1 MIKRIFGAL
10 LRRVF
15 GRQAVPLHMAVY
27 DPATHRVAPLHMDVY
42 DPATQVVVPT
52 GMSIY
57 DANVFGRY
65 DLASQVVVPKSEG
78 EPRTGNLDVLM
89 EQAQRYRRNGRIQPD
104 SERYAQTLPLLVA
117 GSGVLL
123 DACTPRP
130 RDDVRDCAK
139 RLGYTYRAADL
150 NGDGQVVEQQD
161 LTRLSYADGSVAA
174 VLSVDTLEHIPEWRT
189 AVGEIYR
196 VLQDEGL
203 FVVHVPCYY
212 FDKSVSEPIR
222 EGVDPWGHVV
232 YFSAR
237 DLMVALDLAG
247 FIVLRAVMNFDY
259 GAVVLMA
266 VKSVS
271 IKQAST

>member
-1 MIKRIFGAL
+1 MIKRILGAL

-15 GRQAVPLHMAVY
+15 GRRAVPLHLAVY
-27 DPATHRVAPLHMDVY
+27 DPATHRAVPLQMDVY

-57 DANVFGRY
+57 DADVFGRY
-65 DLASQVVVPKSEG
+65 DLASQVIVPKSEG
-78 EPRTGNLDVLM
+78 ERRTGNLDVLM
-89 EQAQRYRRNGRIQPD
+89 EQAQRYRRHGRIQPD
-104 SERYAQTLPLLVA
+104 SERYAQTLPFLVA
-117 GSGVLL
+117 GSGILL

-130 RDDVRDCAK
+130 RDDVRDCAE

-150 NGDGQVVEQQD
+150 NGDGQRVDKQD
-161 LTRLSYADGSVAA
+161 LTSMTYQDASVAA
-174 VLSVDTLEHIPEWRT
+174 VLSVDTLEHIPQWKV
-189 AVGEIYR
+189 AVTEIYR

-222 EGVDPWGHVV
+222 EGADPWDHVV

-237 DLMVALDLAG
+237 DLMAALDLAG
-247 FIVLRAVMNFDY
+247 FVVLRAVMNFDY